1 MFFLPPTG
9 PHFGEFLANIAR
21 HLLLHP
27 NSVQR
32 MRRHLIFFNIVILKL
47 IKNQY
52 LSHSRE
58 IDPKIDE
65 NMDESSAEN
74 ANSSM
79 KFN

>member
-9 PHFGEFLANIAR
+9 PHFGEFLANLAR

-32 MRRHLIFFNIVILKL
+32 MRRNLIFFNIVILKL
-47 IKNQY
+47 IKINIF
-52 LSHSRE
+52 LIRAKSIR
-58 IDPKIDE
+58 KIDE
-65 NMDESSAEN
+65 KMDENSAEN

-79 KFN
+79 KIN